1 VGCLWPAPA
10 PFHLVVPVG
19 AEEEAIRLVKQK
31 AVRVSQLWSYELVGG
46 EVIFSQYLELPS
58 LAEGRVVTHE

>member
-1 VGCLWPAPA
+1 M
-10 PFHLVVPVG
+10 VPVG